1 VLGDRALNRALLERQ
16 LLLRR
21 AGLPPLQAVGHL
33 AGLQAQAPNAPY
45 VGLWSRLAD
54 FRPAGLAD
62 LLTGRAV
69 VRTHL
74 MRNTVHLVT
83 AADCL
88 AWGGLFRAVLRQRFA
103 SSPFARNVAGVD
115 LGAVSEAGRGLLA
128 QPRTRPELGR
138 LLAERWPDRDPGS
151 LAYAVTHLVPTVQV
165 PPRGIWGR
173 TGPAAFTTT
182 EAWLGG
188 QAAPG
193 AEPDGLVLRYLAAFG
208 PGSVR
213 DMQAWCGLTR
223 LGEVAERLR
232 PRLRAFRSPDGREL
246 FDLPDAP
253 RPDPDTPAPPRFLPE
268 YDNVL
273 LSHADRSRIIPGRRS
288 VPLPPGHG
296 GSRGTVL
303 VDGFWAA
310 TWRAD
315 RTDGGAVLRV
325 EPFTQLGRGQAGA
338 VAAEAG
344 RLLAFV
350 APDADTCDVQFDG
363 PT

>member
-1 VLGDRALNRALLERQ
+1 MLGERALNRALLERQ

-21 AGLPPLQAVGHL
+21 AGLPPLGAVGHL

-88 AWGGLFRAVLRQRFA
+88 AWDGLFQAVRRQRFA
-103 SSPFARNVAGVD
+103 SSPFARNVDGVD
-115 LGAVSEAGRGLLA
+115 LGAVTEAGRGLLE
-128 QPRTRPELGR
+128 QPRTRAELGR
-138 LLAERWPDRDPGS
+138 LLAERWPGRDPAS

-182 EAWLGG
+182 EGWLGG
-188 QAAPG
+188 QAGPG

-208 PGSVR
+208 PASVR

-232 PRLRAFRSPDGREL
+232 PRLRVFRGADGREL
-246 FDLPDAP
+246 FDLPEAP
-253 RPDPDTPAPPRFLPE
+253 RPDPGTPAPPRFLPE

-325 EPFTQLGRGQAGA
+325 EPFTPLGRGQAEA
-338 VAAEAG
+338 VTAEAG

-350 APDADTCDVQFDG
+350 APDADTRDVQFDG

>member
-88 AWGGLFRAVLRQRFA
+88 AWGGLFQAVLRQRFA
-103 SSPFARNVAGVD
+103 SSPFARNVDGVD
-115 LGAVSEAGRGLLA
+115 LGAVTEAGRGLLA
-128 QPRTRPELGR
+128 QPRTRAELGR

-182 EAWLGG
+182 ETWLGG

-193 AEPDGLVLRYLAAFG
+193 AEPGGLVLRYLAAFG
-208 PGSVR
+208 PASVR

-232 PRLRAFRSPDGREL
+232 PRLRVFRGADGREL

-253 RPDPDTPAPPRFLPE
+253 RPDPGTPAPPRFLPE

-310 TWRAD
+310 TWRVD

-325 EPFTQLGRGQAGA
+325 EPFTPMGRGQAGA
-338 VAAEAG
+338 VTAEAG
-344 RLLAFV
+344 RLLTFV